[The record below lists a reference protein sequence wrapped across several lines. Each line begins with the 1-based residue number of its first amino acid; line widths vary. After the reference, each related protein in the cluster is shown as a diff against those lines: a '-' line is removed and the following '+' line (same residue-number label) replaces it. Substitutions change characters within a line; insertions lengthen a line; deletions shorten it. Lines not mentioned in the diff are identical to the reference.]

1 MAVCQSSITEAPGQC
16 RGVQFISEEG
26 RVTHSVGRWNTEN
39 GGYSLHVTN
48 YASGFWLQN
57 GKDFAVSV
65 RREFRVQNLM
75 AAT

>member
-1 MAVCQSSITEAPGQC
+1 M
-16 RGVQFISEEG
+16 
-26 RVTHSVGRWNTEN
+26 THSVGRWNTEN